1 LKALKNPNHIPSP
14 IPESDNESSSSSD
27 DNTPD
32 DKCDQPVCGSKPGAD
47 KALDNLCLRV
57 QDMRETL
64 EDIILEPEESQFFC
78 ASRDTFKASSSQ
90 RSTSN
95 SQALLDCIS

>member
-1 LKALKNPNHIPSP
+1 M
-14 IPESDNESSSSSD
+14 
-27 DNTPD
+27 
-32 DKCDQPVCGSKPGAD
+32 VFKPGAD

-64 EDIILEPEESQFFC
+64 EDIILKPEESQFFC
-78 ASRDTFKASSSQ
+78 ASWDTFEASSSQ